1 MNAQKFKREIIL
13 TITTFFL
20 IISCSSEKSDFKN
33 ITEATFIEVRLVGE
47 DTTGNAKVL
56 TLEGTNERIILN
68 EEVLMNL
75 NHVKNAYIS
84 EEYQGSGYRVNL
96 RLTDEGSD
104 RFQDITRE
112 NRKKRVGIIV
122 DGVLVCAPR
131 IMAEITG
138 GIMSI
143 YFKLPKE
150 KADAIAEKINHAI
163 HQYHGN

>member
-1 MNAQKFKREIIL
+1 MNAQKFKRDIIL
-13 TITTFFL
+13 TITTLFL
-20 IISCSSEKSDFKN
+20 IISCSSETNDFKHT
-33 ITEATFIEVRLVGE
+33 TEATFIEVRFVGE
-47 DTTGNAKVL
+47 EATGNTIVL

-68 EEVLMNL
+68 GEVLMDL
-75 NHVKNAYIS
+75 NHVENAYVS

-96 RLTDEGSD
+96 RLTDKGSK

-112 NRKKRVGIIV
+112 NIKKRIGVIV
-122 DGVLVCAPR
+122 DGVLVLAPY

-143 YFKLPKE
+143 YFELPKE

-163 HQYHGN
+163 H